1 MFSNFFRHCRLAM
14 LFYLSLNSG
23 ADMTDYEKIC
33 DFQNLYNAH
42 KKARCGKRHK
52 KDVILFENNLSHN
65 LWKIKMSLENHS
77 YKIGKYNKFMIHDPK
92 DREIQA
98 LSYSDRVVQHALC
111 DEVLT
116 PFFDKR
122 LIYDNCAC
130 RIGKGTHFG
139 LNRLSK
145 FMHEH
150 FKMYGSE
157 GYILK
162 CDIRKYFPSISHEVL
177 KNRIKMIIPDKNILN
192 LLIHI
197 IDSYEHLPDCGLPMG
212 NQTSQL
218 FALLYLDPVDRLV
231 KEKLK
236 IKHYIRYMDD
246 MVLLSHDKLI
256 LKNCLE
262 KMQYLVEN
270 DLQLSFNNKTQIFPI
285 QNGVDFLGF
294 HFYLTSTGKVIR
306 KLRSSSKKRFK
317 RRLQKLQK
325 DYSCGKIEIKDI
337 NSSLASYSGHLSH
350 GHTYKLKQ
358 KIFSTLNFVR
368 H

>member
-1 MFSNFFRHCRLAM
+1 
-14 LFYLSLNSG
+14 
-23 ADMTDYEKIC
+23 
-33 DFQNLYNAH
+33 
-42 KKARCGKRHK
+42 
-52 KDVILFENNLSHN
+52 
-65 LWKIKMSLENHS
+65 
-77 YKIGKYNKFMIHDPK
+77 MIHYPK

-98 LSYSDRVVQHALC
+98 LSYPGRVVQHALC
-111 DEVLT
+111 GEVLT
-116 PFFDKR
+116 PFFDKS

-130 RIGKGTHFG
+130 RIGKGTYFG

-177 KNRIKMIIPDKNILN
+177 KTRIKIIVTDKNILN
-192 LLIHI
+192 LSINI
-197 IDSYEHLPDCGLPMG
+197 IGSYEHLPSLGLPMG
-212 NQTSQL
+212 YQTSQL
-218 FALLYLDPVDRLV
+218 FSLLYLDPVDRLV

-246 MVLLSHDKLI
+246 MVLLSHNKLI

-262 KMQYLVEN
+262 RMQYLVEN
-270 DLQLSFNNKTQIFPI
+270 GLRLSFNNKTQIFPS
-285 QNGVDFLGF
+285 QNGVDFFGF
-294 HFYLTSTGKVIR
+294 HFYLTSKRKVIR

-317 RRLQKLQK
+317 QRLQKLQK
-325 DYSCGKIEIKDI
+325 DYSCGKIEIKGI
-337 NSSLASYSGHLSH
+337 NSSLTSYSGHLNHS
-350 GHTYKLKQ
+350 HTYKLKQ